1 MQLKAAIR
9 ILTSCVTAALGIWN
23 GCSRRQ
29 LKLLKSRVTAALGM
43 DAAEDSYK
51 NTFKFCVTAALG
63 IRNGCSRR
71 QL

>member
-23 GCSRRQ
+23 GCSKRQ
-29 LKLLKSRVTAALGM
+29 LKIPKTRVTAALGM
-43 DAAEDSYK
+43 DTAEDSYK
-51 NTFKFCVTAALG
+51 NTFKFFVTAALG
-63 IRNGCSRR
+63 IRYGCNRR